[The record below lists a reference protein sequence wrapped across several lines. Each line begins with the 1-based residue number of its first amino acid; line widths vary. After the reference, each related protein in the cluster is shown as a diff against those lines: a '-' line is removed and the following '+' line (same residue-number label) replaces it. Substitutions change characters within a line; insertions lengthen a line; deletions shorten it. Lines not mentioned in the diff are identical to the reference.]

1 MIVADIPDR
10 EKVIEAVGGK
20 NIVYHFAGLAEFS
33 HDFMPEYGKG
43 VLWNKAFHK
52 EDVRRLMHQ
61 FEEALRLDAFALRVM
76 GEKMRDKYFCEP
88 TEEQFIRAFDLA

>member
-33 HDFMPEYGKG
+33 HDFMPEYGRG
-43 VLWNKAFHK
+43 VFWDKAVHK
-52 EDVRRLMHQ
+52 EDVCRLV
-61 FEEALRLDAFALRVM
+61 LNLKKR
-76 GEKMRDKYFCEP
+76 
-88 TEEQFIRAFDLA
+88 FD